1 MLVLEKLGITPN
13 RPLTDPD
20 FAGLPMPEQVYDD
33 EKPWD

>member
-1 MLVLEKLGITPN
+1 VLEKLGILPD
-13 RPLTDPD
+13 RPMTEAG